1 MRDHRRCDAN
11 RSSCEQTLRCGGGIA
26 GVESYSGNCDC
37 IFYGTRRGAARIGAR
52 HYQRLSAAPVTR
64 ANITQVKIDMFDFL
78 KRGRLIRRGLA
89 SRKTRRRRPRS
100 ELRRSLEYAP
110 YSKLLIFAMFV
121 GGLAFLVFSGQQPEP
136 TKNFV
141 IALLVLA
148 TAITQLWINQP
159 KSFSRSSRIL
169 LIFGVIL
176 VQLTVTKLLLV
187 ICNSGNYQFLKPEMG
202 GLITPY
208 AFAPLV
214 LSVLL
219 GRQHGL
225 YAAFFV
231 SLWSSVL
238 FGPIDAPLLVTSLIS
253 GFTAVSLTLQVR
265 RRSKLIRA
273 GFGVGLAIWLLSLTF
288 GLIGPI
294 NWFYPTANDW
304 GMIGVQSALAIG
316 NGIITATIVGG
327 ALPMLENVFGITTDI
342 SWLEAS
348 DINHP
353 LLRRMTIEAPG
364 TYHHSLAV
372 ANLAEAAAEAIGAN
386 ATLCRVCAYFH
397 DVGKLVKPD
406 YFTENM
412 SFERNPHEDLAPTMS
427 ALIIIAHVKEGVDL
441 ALKHKLNQRIIDI
454 IQEHHGTSLVY
465 YFYKRAQQMHEDARA
480 GGKIMKMRQD
490 DIPEVREESFRYSGP
505 KPQTKESAI
514 VSLADAVESASRSLE
529 KPTPAKI
536 EQLVNDI
543 IDQRI
548 SDHQLDECDLT
559 LRDVRVIAERFRF
572 TLMTMLHSRIAYP
585 KHETKSPTP
594 REDSARPDVMVTT
607 RKPETAPPVS
617 AA

>member
-1 MRDHRRCDAN
+1 M
-11 RSSCEQTLRCGGGIA
+11 
-26 GVESYSGNCDC
+26 
-37 IFYGTRRGAARIGAR
+37 
-52 HYQRLSAAPVTR
+52 
-64 ANITQVKIDMFDFL
+64 
-78 KRGRLIRRGLA
+78 
-89 SRKTRRRRPRS
+89 
-100 ELRRSLEYAP
+100 
-110 YSKLLIFAMFV
+110 
-121 GGLAFLVFSGQQPEP
+121 
-136 TKNFV
+136 
-141 IALLVLA
+141 
-148 TAITQLWINQP
+148 
-159 KSFSRSSRIL
+159 
-169 LIFGVIL
+169 L
-176 VQLTVTKLLLV
+176 VQLALTKFIYVLCSSGVLRLQTDMAELL
-187 ICNSGNYQFLKPEMG
+187 
-202 GLITPY
+202 TPF
-208 AFAPLV
+208 ALAPLL

-219 GRQHGL
+219 GRNHGL
-225 YAAFFV
+225 YAAVFV

-238 FGPIDAPLLVTSLIS
+238 FGKIDAPLLVTGMIS
-253 GFTAVSLTLQVR
+253 GFTAVYLTLQVR
-265 RRSKLIRA
+265 RRSKLVRA
-273 GFGVGLAIWLLSLTF
+273 GLGVGVAIWILSLTF
-288 GLIGPI
+288 GFIGPI
-294 NWFYPTANDW
+294 NLFPPTANDW
-304 GMIGVQSALAIG
+304 PMIGLQSAFAIG
-316 NGIITATIVGG
+316 NGIVTATIVGG
-327 ALPMLENVFGITTDI
+327 VIPMFEPLFQITTDI

-348 DINHP
+348 DLNHP

-364 TYHHSLAV
+364 TYHHSLVV

-514 VSLADAVESASRSLE
+514 VSLADAVESASRCLE

-559 LRDVRVIAERFRF
+559 LRDVRVIAERLRF

-594 REDSARPDVMVTT
+594 RDDSVRPDVMVTT

>member
-1 MRDHRRCDAN
+1 MLA
-11 RSSCEQTLRCGGGIA
+11 
-26 GVESYSGNCDC
+26 
-37 IFYGTRRGAARIGAR
+37 FFK
-52 HYQRLSAAPVTR
+52 R
-64 ANITQVKIDMFDFL
+64 A
-78 KRGRLIRRGLA
+78 RLIRRGLA
-89 SRKTRRRRPRS
+89 SRKIRRRRARS
-100 ELRRSLEYAP
+100 ELLRNLEYAP
-110 YSKLLIFAMFV
+110 YGKVLIFAVFAA
-121 GGLAFLVFSGQQPEP
+121 GLAILVFTGQQAEP

-159 KSFSRSSRIL
+159 KSFSQSSRIL
-169 LIFGVIL
+169 LIFGIIL
-176 VQLTVTKLLLV
+176 VQLAVTKLLLV
-187 ICNSGNYQFLKPEMG
+187 LCNSGTYSFLKPETG

-273 GFGVGLAIWLLSLTF
+273 GVGVGLAIWLLALTF

-294 NWFYPTANDW
+294 NWFFPMANDW
-304 GMIGVQSALAIG
+304 GMIGLQSALAIG
-316 NGIITATIVGG
+316 NGIVTATIVGG
-327 ALPMLENVFGITTDI
+327 TLPILEHLFQITTDI

-348 DINHP
+348 DLNHP

-364 TYHHSLAV
+364 TYHHSLVV

-386 ATLCRVCAYFH
+386 ATLCRVCSYFH
-397 DVGKLVKPD
+397 DVGKLVKPE

-412 SFERNPHEDLAPTMS
+412 GFERNPHDELAPTMS
-427 ALIIIAHVKEGVDL
+427 ALIIMAHVKEGVDL
-441 ALKHKLNQRIIDI
+441 ALKYKLNQRIIDI
-454 IQEHHGTSLVY
+454 VQEHHGTSVVR
-465 YFYKRAQQMHEDARA
+465 YFYQRALQQHEDARA
-480 GGKIMKMRQD
+480 GGKIMKLREE
-490 DIPEVREESFRYSGP
+490 DIPDVSEESFRYSGP

-529 KPTPAKI
+529 KPTPQKI
-536 EQLVNDI
+536 ESLVNELI
-543 IDQRI
+543 EARI
-548 SDHQLDECDLT
+548 ADRQLDDCDLT
-559 LRDVRVIAERFRF
+559 LGELKIIAERFRF
-572 TLMTMLHSRIAYP
+572 TLTMMLHSRIAYP
-585 KHETKSPTP
+585 KHSARTPGAPRDETL
-594 REDSARPDVMVTT
+594 RPDVMAAT
-607 RKPETAPPVS
+607 RKPATAPPVS